1 MITLIP
7 PLGILIDI
15 PLGIL
20 MWTLS
25 LQFVLGI
32 FISEDSRLKFVQ
44 IIRGL
49 NTPVLLLTNL
59 IRPGFIIDR
68 LAPLYAALILFI
80 ARYYLFPLII
90 SFDVE
95 SFTQMPLEKLL
106 LSAKTDLGLYPNSTD
121 RNSS

>member
-49 NTPVLLLTNL
+49 NTPVLVLTNL
-59 IRPGFIIDR
+59 IQPGFIIDR

-90 SFDVE
+90 GFDVE

-106 LSAKTDLGLYPNSTD
+106 LSAKTDLGL
-121 RNSS
+121 

>member
-44 IIRGL
+44 IIRGI
-49 NTPVLLLTNL
+49 NTPVLVLTNL

-90 SFDVE
+90 GFDVE
-95 SFTQMPLEKLL
+95 SFTQIPLEKLF
-106 LSAKTDLGLYPNSTD
+106 LSAKTDLGL
-121 RNSS
+121 

>member
-49 NTPVLLLTNL
+49 NTAVLVLTNL

-90 SFDVE
+90 GFDVE

-106 LSAKTDLGLYPNSTD
+106 LSAKTDLGL
-121 RNSS
+121 

>member
-32 FISEDSRLKFVQ
+32 FISEDNRLKFVQ
-44 IIRGL
+44 IIRGV
-49 NTPVLLLTNL
+49 NTPVLVLTNL
-59 IRPGFIIDR
+59 ISPGFIIDR

-90 SFDVE
+90 GFDIE

-106 LSAKTDLGLYPNSTD
+106 LSAKTDLGL
-121 RNSS
+121 

>member
-32 FISEDSRLKFVQ
+32 FISEASRLKFVQ
-44 IIRGL
+44 IIRGV
-49 NTPVLLLTNL
+49 NTPVLVLTNL

-90 SFDVE
+90 GFDVE

-106 LSAKTDLGLYPNSTD
+106 LSAKTDLGL
-121 RNSS
+121 

>member
-25 LQFVLGI
+25 FQFVLGI
-32 FISEDSRLKFVQ
+32 FISQDSRLKFVQ
-44 IIRGL
+44 IIFGV
-49 NTPVLLLTNL
+49 NTPVLVLTNL

-68 LAPLYAALILFI
+68 LAPFYAALILFI

-90 SFDVE
+90 GFDVE

-106 LSAKTDLGLYPNSTD
+106 LSAKTDLGL
-121 RNSS
+121 

>member
-25 LQFVLGI
+25 VQFSLGI
-32 FISEDSRLKFVQ
+32 FISENSQLRFAQV
-44 IIRGL
+44 IRGF
-49 NTPVLLLTNL
+49 NTPVLMLINL
-59 IRPGFIIDR
+59 IRPSFVIDR

-90 SFDVE
+90 GFDVE

-106 LSAKTDLGLYPNSTD
+106 LSAKTNLTS
-121 RNSS
+121 